1 MRSGSQVTIDV
12 PILLTWNPVSSRTN
26 LVIVTVVTRCAVVRY
41 VHSRTSGVAVSPS
54 CTNDQGA
61 YGAFFIFYPEETL
74 MTMIRGTRFIVGK
87 EAAQIRALETQ
98 FRSYLH

>member
-1 MRSGSQVTIDV
+1 MWIGSQIKINV
-12 PILLTWNPVSSRTN
+12 PIWPAWNSVTSRTN
-26 LVIVTVVTRCAVVRY
+26 LVIITVVTRCAVVRY

-74 MTMIRGTRFIVGK
+74 MTMIRGTRFIVGE